1 MLSSLEAVHA
11 AAGVEN
17 SFYRKWGK
25 RSLDSIASLVG
36 LLLAS
41 PVLLVVAVLVKSTSP
56 GPVLY
61 RQERV
66 GLRGQLFRIVKFRT
80 MRQGADQR
88 GPVITSTGDP
98 RLTTV
103 GRWLRRLKLDEI
115 LQLWNVLKGEMSLVG
130 PRPEVPRYVQ
140 FYSSAQRRVLSV
152 RPGITDLASISYLR
166 EEELLASHAD
176 VDRYYREVILPDK
189 LNKNLEYL
197 DRMSFFCDLLLLV
210 RTMRAIFTPV
220 WTPKTQ

>member
-1 MLSSLEAVHA
+1 LSSLEGVQAV
-11 AAGVEN
+11 AGVEN
-17 SFYRKWGK
+17 SIYRKWGK

-88 GPVITSTGDP
+88 GPAITSSGDP

-103 GRWLRRLKLDEI
+103 GRWLRQLKLDEI
-115 LQLWNVLKGEMSLVG
+115 PQLWNVLKGEMSLVG
-130 PRPEVPRYVQ
+130 PRPEVPRYLQ

-220 WTPKTQ
+220 WTPKT

>member
-1 MLSSLEAVHA
+1 MLSSLEGVQG

-41 PVLLVVAVLVKSTSP
+41 PVLLVVAMLVKSTSP

-61 RQERV
+61 WQERV

-80 MRQGADQR
+80 MRQSADQR
-88 GPVITSTGDP
+88 GPVITSIGDP

-130 PRPEVPRYVQ
+130 PRPEVPCYVQ

-166 EEELLASHAD
+166 EDELLASHAD